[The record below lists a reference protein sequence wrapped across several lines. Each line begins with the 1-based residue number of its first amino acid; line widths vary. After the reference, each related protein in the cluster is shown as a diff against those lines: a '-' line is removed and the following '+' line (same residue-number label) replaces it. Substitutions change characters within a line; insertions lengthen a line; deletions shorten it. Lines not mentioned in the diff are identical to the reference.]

1 MREKFWKLGLIR
13 RKLGWWIE
21 KMDVAVE
28 STEHLEGVVSAP
40 PSKAYTHRMLI
51 AASLSNGTSTI
62 SNPLVSD
69 DTQATLEAVK
79 ALGAETELEK
89 NRWIIH
95 GKEKLK
101 TPSQPIDCGES
112 GSTLRFM
119 IPVAALAPG
128 PSTFLFGA
136 PFERRPVAPLLESLR
151 ELGVE
156 SAVQENGSSVTV
168 RGGGI
173 RGGKTSI
180 RGDVSSQFISGLLFA
195 CPKAKEDTEI
205 SVTNK
210 LESRGY
216 VEMTLEVLVKHG
228 LEGAVNGEL
237 TRLWIPS
244 NQSYVPCDHTV
255 PGDFSSAAFLLA
267 AAATTSSHVTVKNL
281 DYQTCQGDSA
291 IMGILTEMGASVKI
305 GDDSVEV
312 EGGQL
317 VGVDI
322 DAKDIPDLVPV
333 CAVLG
338 CYAEGHSLIYNAK
351 RLRYKESDRLDSI
364 SAELKKMGAE
374 ITVNED
380 GLTING
386 GNRLHGATVNS
397 HNDHRIAMACAVA
410 ALGAEGKTKIQNV
423 ECINKSYPQFFSD
436 LRMLGANVVGS

>member
-1 MREKFWKLGLIR
+1 ME
-13 RKLGWWIE
+13 
-21 KMDVAVE
+21 VTVE
-28 STEHLEGVVSAP
+28 NTNHLKGVVSAP

-51 AASLSNGTSTI
+51 ASLLSNGASKI

-79 ALGAETELEK
+79 AFGAETELHE
-89 NRWIIH
+89 NCWTIN
-95 GKEKLK
+95 GPEKLK
-101 TPSQPIDCGES
+101 TPNHPIDCRES

-128 PSTFLFGA
+128 HSTFLFGA
-136 PFERRPVAPLLESLR
+136 SFERRPVAPLLESLK
-151 ELGVE
+151 ELGGE
-156 SAVQENGSSVTV
+156 SAVQRNGSSVTV
-168 RGGGI
+168 CGGGI

-180 RGDVSSQFISGLLFA
+180 RGDISSQFISGLLFA

-205 SVTNK
+205 SVTTK
-210 LESRGY
+210 LESKGY

-228 LEGAVNGEL
+228 LEGAVNSDL
-237 TRLWIPS
+237 SRLWIPS

-267 AAATTSSHVTVKNL
+267 AAAVTSSRVTVNRL
-281 DYQTCQGDSA
+281 EYQTSQGDRA
-291 IMGILTEMGASVKI
+291 IVGVLEEMGASVKI
-305 GDDSVEV
+305 GDDSVDV

-333 CAVLG
+333 CAVLA
-338 CYAEGHSLIYNAK
+338 CYAEGRSEIYNAK

-364 SAELKKMGAE
+364 STELKKMGAD

-386 GNRLHGATVNS
+386 SCPLHGATVDP

-410 ALGAEGKTKIQNV
+410 ALGAKGETKIQNI

-436 LRMLGANVVGS
+436 LRLLGANVVGS